1 MIYVVHSQAYIIG
14 EDKKEL
20 SLLLKEITT
29 FESSNPK
36 SLNYS
41 KKKLPKF
48 WSNSLPVF
56 FLIKK

>member
-20 SLLLKEITT
+20 SLLLKKITT

-36 SLNYS
+36 VSITP
-41 KKKLPKF
+41 KKNFQNFGQTLF
-48 WSNSLPVF
+48 LYF
-56 FLIKK
+56 F

>member
-36 SLNYS
+36 VSITP
-41 KKKLPKF
+41 KK
-48 WSNSLPVF
+48 
-56 FLIKK
+56 